1 MCTSNKTSYY
11 ICVWFFMF
19 LSGYKN
25 WKRKVLVVTTA
36 STCYSQHFIHISTW
50 FTKYSAKWM
59 DFQVNSFPESRSTS
73 PSSTESLP
81 PSSTESLPP
90 SSTESLSPS
99 SSPSP
104 STESSHGSFSSVNW
118 FLHWESCPLH
128 DPFKSVVSWEI
139 CLNWTYEFGWNV
151 SRRAA
156 SDGARERNNRI
167 KWTMSRIRLPQAPKP
182 ARRSD
187 QGK

>member
-1 MCTSNKTSYY
+1 MVIKIESERS
-11 ICVWFFMF
+11 W
-19 LSGYKN
+19 LSQPQAHA
-25 WKRKVLVVTTA
+25 TA
-36 STCYSQHFIHISTW
+36 SISYIYRLGSQSIPPNEWTFRWIVFLNHAQLRP
-50 FTKYSAKWM
+50 SA
-59 DFQVNSFPESRSTS
+59 
-73 PSSTESLP
+73 
-81 PSSTESLPP
+81 
-90 SSTESLSPS
+90 TESLSPS
-99 SSPSP
+99 SSPSS
-104 STESSHGSFSSVNW
+104 STESWHGSFSSVIW